1 MQFAQGDVQLHG
13 HNIFTSH
20 RNYAFI
26 CVNLK
31 SQKKHLHS
39 QTPQTISKS
48 TIMSS
53 NTLNKM
59 YVEI

>member
-31 SQKKHLHS
+31 SQKKTPSFTDTSNNIKKYNNVFKHLK
-39 QTPQTISKS
+39 Q
-48 TIMSS
+48 
-53 NTLNKM
+53 N
-59 YVEI
+59 VC